1 MIWQLLKQNQ
11 NSDGILLLQENPGV
25 SCFEGMEGIVNEKVW
40 TPVPGIRATFWE
52 GAERLSSA
60 FPF

>member
-11 NSDGILLLQENPGV
+11 NSDGILLLKENPGV

-40 TPVPGIRATFWE
+40 TPVPGIHATF
-52 GAERLSSA
+52 
-60 FPF
+60 